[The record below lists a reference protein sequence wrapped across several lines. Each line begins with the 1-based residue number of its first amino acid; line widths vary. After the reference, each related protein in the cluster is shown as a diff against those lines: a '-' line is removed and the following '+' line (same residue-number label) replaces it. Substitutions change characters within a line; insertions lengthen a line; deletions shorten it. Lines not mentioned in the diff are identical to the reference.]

1 MGTRKRAGKFDTG
14 VARRRTSRRATR
26 ARGSTERRTLEEN
39 FLRVPERASRA
50 FERRAS
56 DERLNSSTI
65 RGVPSDARARE
76 MSTKI
81 DVTSTFQGEGE
92 DMIAAL
98 IAASQVKGGNGNAG
112 NGRGNFDVDGD
123 VVKEKRS
130 FERELVPFDF
140 GDGGDAT
147 TPSAHDVRV
156 VKVPPAPRAN
166 ETSATSGKKNGKKK
180 DKSASGNGGAITD
193 PRARANQVCE
203 PQKATLT
210 PEQQAAVL
218 AVGQTKGNGKKKSKG
233 NNPEANVKIATSGER
248 YAQSSFQAAPS
259 ADQLPMPSFLR
270 DMAPIE
276 HPVAVKP
283 EPRTMHQVAPPS
295 AANLKDLLGMKP
307 ATPPPALFTPPSAQ
321 AKGQALFNNI
331 LDSANK
337 PAPRTA
343 QAPLPMMAPPGHPI
357 LVPPG
362 YDSAM
367 MGHPMGPPPPVRQ
380 KLNAIFGVPTQPPQA
395 YPVPPPYPVA
405 PETSG
410 GNFQMLMN
418 KLNTGRV

>member
-39 FLRVPERASRA
+39 FLRVHERASRA

-218 AVGQTKGNGKKKSKG
+218 AVGQTKGNGKNRPS
-233 NNPEANVKIATSGER
+233 
-248 YAQSSFQAAPS
+248 AAPS

-283 EPRTMHQVAPPS
+283 EPRTMHQVAPERGQFEGL
-295 AANLKDLLGMKP
+295 ARDETRD
-307 ATPPPALFTPPSAQ
+307 ATRRSSHPERTGE
-321 AKGQALFNNI
+321 GQALFNNI
-331 LDSANK
+331 WTVRTS
-337 PAPRTA
+337 PRRERLRLRR
-343 QAPLPMMAPPGHPI
+343 P
-357 LVPPG
+357 
-362 YDSAM
+362 
-367 MGHPMGPPPPVRQ
+367 
-380 KLNAIFGVPTQPPQA
+380 
-395 YPVPPPYPVA
+395 
-405 PETSG
+405 
-410 GNFQMLMN
+410 
-418 KLNTGRV
+418 

>member
-14 VARRRTSRRATR
+14 VARRHTSRRATR

-39 FLRVPERASRA
+39 FLRVLERASRA

-76 MSTKI
+76 MSTTI
-81 DVTSTFQGEGE
+81 DVNSTFQGEGE

-180 DKSASGNGGAITD
+180 DKGASGNGGAITD

-218 AVGQTKGNGKKKSKG
+218 AVGQTKGNGKK
-233 NNPEANVKIATSGER
+233 NGER

-270 DMAPIE
+270 DMAPLE
-276 HPVAVKP
+276 HPVAAKP
-283 EPRTMHQVAPPS
+283 EPRTMHQVAPQS

-307 ATPPPALFTPPSAQ
+307 ATPPPALFIPPSAQ
-321 AKGQALFNNI
+321 AKGQALFNDI

-337 PAPRTA
+337 PTPRTA
-343 QAPLPMMAPPGHPI
+343 QAPPP
-357 LVPPG
+357 
-362 YDSAM
+362 
-367 MGHPMGPPPPVRQ
+367 
-380 KLNAIFGVPTQPPQA
+380 
-395 YPVPPPYPVA
+395 
-405 PETSG
+405 
-410 GNFQMLMN
+410 
-418 KLNTGRV
+418 